1 MAAHPALKIAEEWS
15 HSRLGLPLAVLAGG
29 TLLYHGLRKGRQRDA
44 TADQA
49 RDQAV
54 RDAAAQR
61 NAGVV
66 GTLRGG
72 SPLNPAGAAI
82 YNNEMAQSADIG
94 DTLMFDKGAMAQLQR
109 TCTAVSK
116 QAGIGGA
123 VLGAVSK
130 VNRLPD
136 LLGKPL
142 GAVGRTAVKG
152 MKAITPSMGTG
163 TKLMLGAGAAGLG
176 YGAYKAGKGVYN
188 YGMQQNSPHTRGGHA
203 AHLPMYSNQFGVP
216 TMG

>member
-1 MAAHPALKIAEEWS
+1 MSVHPALKTAEDWS
-15 HSRLGLPLAVLAGG
+15 PTRLGLPLAVLAGG
-29 TLLYHGLRKGRQRDA
+29 TLLYHGLRKGRQSDA
-44 TADQA
+44 NADLA

-54 RDAAAQR
+54 RDVAAQR

-82 YNNEMAQSADIG
+82 YNNERAQSADIG

-109 TCTAVSK
+109 SCTLVAK
-116 QAGIGGA
+116 HAGIGGA
-123 VLGAVSK
+123 VLGAVNK
-130 VNRLPD
+130 LPN

-152 MKAITPSMGTG
+152 LKAVTPSTGMG

-188 YGMQQNSPHTRGGHA
+188 YGMQQNSPRELGGHA
-203 AHLPMYSNQFGVP
+203 AALPTYTNQFGVP